1 MEVWNYNF
9 ILSPKKGDLYLWI
22 SWIDQVVVVFIDNF
36 DDLRERIKGID
47 YSIMSLMAQR
57 IALAKQ
63 VGKLKQQAGLPVKN
77 FQVEK
82 QVYDRIRKYA
92 DEFALDPVMSTEIYE
107 RLIEQSVEVQLSNMT
122 FEGSGRCLVV
132 GGMGEMGNWLKTFL
146 ESTGYAVDIV
156 DTAIDSVLPPSID
169 HDYVFIATPLH
180 TLPKVIEDVCT
191 RCVEGTVVFE
201 VGSLKSD
208 IEELVVRINEKG
220 VELVSIHPMFGPGV
234 RHLSGRN
241 ILICVHSGRDK
252 EIIGKVEE
260 IFGSTLANL
269 VPVPLEEHDNLM
281 LYSLDLSH
289 FLNLLNGR
297 VLLNSSY
304 GIDKL
309 LSSAGTTFLKQ
320 FATTVELHEENPT
333 LYYHIQRIN
342 RQRGVLFGEIR
353 DAVDSLISDIE
364 AESLDGF
371 IQEMRRARR
380 FLKGEE

>member
-1 MEVWNYNF
+1 M
-9 ILSPKKGDLYLWI
+9 
-22 SWIDQVVVVFIDNF
+22 
-36 DDLRERIKGID
+36 
-47 YSIMSLMAQR
+47 
-57 IALAKQ
+57 
-63 VGKLKQQAGLPVKN
+63 
-77 FQVEK
+77 
-82 QVYDRIRKYA
+82 
-92 DEFALDPVMSTEIYE
+92 
-107 RLIEQSVEVQLSNMT
+107 
-122 FEGSGRCLVV
+122 
-132 GGMGEMGNWLKTFL
+132 
-146 ESTGYAVDIV
+146 
-156 DTAIDSVLPPSID
+156 
-169 HDYVFIATPLH
+169 
-180 TLPKVIEDVCT
+180 
-191 RCVEGTVVFE
+191 
-201 VGSLKSD
+201 
-208 IEELVVRINEKG
+208 
-220 VELVSIHPMFGPGV
+220 
-234 RHLSGRN
+234 
-241 ILICVHSGRDK
+241 HSGRDK